1 MRCPASS
8 RLKKSG
14 NGFWRDASFISFVD
28 FFNYGKVGSFFQR
41 CRLSSLFTSG
51 KWSFFLI
58 TPGEHIFV
66 IDFFGVLCFKLER
79 KCTSLTHFEPKKNE
93 RPDSARIQKR
103 KSRAPAGGNFSARL
117 FDRNSKK
124 STKMNQCS
132 KYANLLLKFAWRSN
146 KFEKEKN
153 KNACWESLLDVEST
167 KGF

>member
-8 RLKKSG
+8 RFEKVATGS
-14 NGFWRDASFISFVD
+14 DEMPASSRLLIFSIMA
-28 FFNYGKVGSFFQR
+28 KWGSFFKR

-153 KNACWESLLDVEST
+153 KNAC
-167 KGF
+167 